1 MLSLGGYGSDAQ
13 GGLGGITAK
22 ISFSSRRKAAAVI
35 SEHPGSKKD
44 FKIQN
49 LRRSLTGAATR
60 SAQNRKMEAPHIF

>member
-1 MLSLGGYGSDAQ
+1 M
-13 GGLGGITAK
+13 
-22 ISFSSRRKAAAVI
+22 I

-60 SAQNRKMEAPHIF
+60 RAQNRTMEAPHIF